1 MQLQTAAAQEGGAS
15 GWKQRRYLLD
25 LAPRTDGL
33 RKSGLGGPVL
43 LLVPPELCCRLE
55 ALDDRELMSA
65 RSPDV
70 TELLPV
76 RHGDTSLSST

>member
-1 MQLQTAAAQEGGAS
+1 M
-15 GWKQRRYLLD
+15 
-25 LAPRTDGL
+25 
-33 RKSGLGGPVL
+33 KSGLVMPVL

-55 ALDDRELMSA
+55 VFDDSELMSP

-76 RHGDTSLSST
+76 RHGDMSLSST

>member
-1 MQLQTAAAQEGGAS
+1 ML
-15 GWKQRRYLLD
+15 WRKRRYLLD
-25 LAPRTDGL
+25 LAPRLNGL
-33 RKSGLGGPVL
+33 MKSGLVRPVL

-55 ALDDRELMSA
+55 AFDDSELMSP

-76 RHGDTSLSST
+76 RHGDMSLSSTWQSTTGSSLS

>member
-1 MQLQTAAAQEGGAS
+1 M
-15 GWKQRRYLLD
+15 
-25 LAPRTDGL
+25 APRLNGL
-33 RKSGLGGPVL
+33 MKSGLVRPVL

-55 ALDDRELMSA
+55 ALEDSELMSA

-76 RHGDTSLSST
+76 RHGDTSLSNT

>member
-1 MQLQTAAAQEGGAS
+1 MV
-15 GWKQRRYLLD
+15 
-25 LAPRTDGL
+25 PRLDGL
-33 RKSGLGGPVL
+33 MKSGLVMPVL

-55 ALDDRELMSA
+55 VFDDSELMSP

-76 RHGDTSLSST
+76 RHGDMSLSST

>member
-1 MQLQTAAAQEGGAS
+1 MSFLS
-15 GWKQRRYLLD
+15 LLRQRRYLLD
-25 LAPRTDGL
+25 LAPRLEGL
-33 RKSGLGGPVL
+33 RKSGLARPAL

-55 ALDDRELMSA
+55 AFDDRELMSP

-76 RHGDTSLSST
+76 RHGDTSLSNT